1 MLCFFFRWGEELG
14 AFMLLCWRVHGSFTE
29 SEMTNL
35 FSSFANGCVAQELEA
50 EKFGEGIERGGG

>member
-1 MLCFFFRWGEELG
+1 
-14 AFMLLCWRVHGSFTE
+14 MLLCWRVHGSFTE